1 MRKTN
6 FKQTRVLGV
15 VLVTLLLVQQLSGCA
30 KVHMTVTD
38 LKRNLSGISVTIRTF
53 DEESNIIDRINGK
66 SVNITRD
73 TTFDSSS
80 ESKDSSVIKI
90 TVGSNEINHV
100 GSSLVM
106 ADKGLN
112 DIFDEYKKSADIENS
127 DSSVPVINRVVHS
140 VINDTTGKKRTV
152 LIRSQNGTPL
162 ATYMGDKVSTFSVDI
177 PKTTAFLID
186 GKLLIVYRCDYTVYD
201 TELLLEE

>member
-15 VLVTLLLVQQLSGCA
+15 VLATLLLVQQLSGCA
-30 KVHMTVTD
+30 KVHMTATD

>member
-30 KVHMTVTD
+30 KVHMTATD

-80 ESKDSSVIKI
+80 ESKDSSVLKI

-100 GSSLVM
+100 GSSLIM

>member
-1 MRKTN
+1 
-6 FKQTRVLGV
+6 
-15 VLVTLLLVQQLSGCA
+15 
-30 KVHMTVTD
+30 
-38 LKRNLSGISVTIRTF
+38 
-53 DEESNIIDRINGK
+53 
-66 SVNITRD
+66 
-73 TTFDSSS
+73 
-80 ESKDSSVIKI
+80 
-90 TVGSNEINHV
+90 
-100 GSSLVM
+100 M

-201 TELLLEE
+201 TEILLEE